1 MIVSIKDVP
10 LSKTFSNGSLFDRP
24 EAGSPNGG
32 YLAKL
37 LLQAANADVVS
48 GQLAPR
54 VVAVQFISPPTF
66 EPMRIDIELL
76 RMSSNSCFLSVRA
89 SQEEHV
95 RTVAHLSFGKSQ
107 SGPYHQ
113 PAKIP
118 KAPDPETCLA
128 TLLPKRLWPHF
139 SQHCEY
145 RVAQSPTAFSGAEHA
160 EMLCWIRIRD
170 LPLDA
175 GNLLFVLDSMTPAFF
190 FAATRWYQTVTTN
203 FNVTYADSFRHQGRG
218 TWVLARVRVCEWAG
232 GWCIEDAEVWSAA
245 DGLLLAVGRQMRRVF
260 AQDRK
265 P

>member
-113 PAKIP
+113 PP
-118 KAPDPETCLA
+118 RS
-128 TLLPKRLWPHF
+128 PKRRILKPVWQRCFPRGCGLI
-139 SQHCEY
+139 S
-145 RVAQSPTAFSGAEHA
+145 VNTANIGSHSH
-160 EMLCWIRIRD
+160 RP
-170 LPLDA
+170 PL
-175 GNLLFVLDSMTPAFF
+175 
-190 FAATRWYQTVTTN
+190 AAPN
-203 FNVTYADSFRHQGRG
+203 
-218 TWVLARVRVCEWAG
+218 
-232 GWCIEDAEVWSAA
+232 
-245 DGLLLAVGRQMRRVF
+245 MRRCCAGSASATCHWMQATF
-260 AQDRK
+260 CSYST